1 MLRRTSA
8 AAIVATVVGGWLG
21 QAPALAS
28 TPAKPTP
35 STGSSATTPSSVGA
49 SRPSVWPRP
58 QTMRFQGAFAR
69 VTPAVTLVAG
79 PDADPYAL
87 DVIRDTLKA
96 AGAATVTDA
105 TAPPTAA
112 GNGGGLTVYAG
123 DLAEPVLSGLGAP
136 PQEDLPAGG
145 YRLVVNG
152 AVVALAGRGGDGLF
166 HAAQTLRQLATT
178 STAGPG
184 SARSAARENG
194 FAAAVVKDWPTA
206 PVRGTAE
213 SFYGV
218 PWTQAQRLAQ
228 LDFLARTKQNRFL
241 YSPGDDP
248 YRQAQ
253 WRRPYPAAQRAEF
266 RALAARA
273 ARDHVTL
280 QWAVAPGQSLCYSS
294 PDDVLALEKKLDAMW
309 ALGMRAFQLQFQD
322 VSYSEW
328 HCSQDAAR
336 FGSGPDAAAR
346 AQAQVANAVAAHLRR
361 TYGAAA
367 AGHSGAAGTGG
378 PEVSLLPTEFYQDGA
393 TPYRTALAK
402 ELDPGVE
409 VAWTGVG
416 VLPRQITGAQV
427 ARATAALRHPLLTV
441 DNYPVNDFAPGR
453 LFLGPYTGREPA
465 VATVAAG
472 LIASGMQQPAA
483 SRIPLFTAADFA
495 WNPRG
500 YDPAAS
506 WQAAIDDLAGGDPR
520 AGAALRALA
529 GNEESSA
536 LGGEDSAYLQP
547 LVGDF
552 WSALAGAAGDPGRLA
567 GAAARLRSAFT
578 VMRTAPGSLDG
589 LAGGTFGGEVRPW
602 LDRLSAYGS
611 AGEHAVDMLAAQA
624 RGDGAAAWRAR
635 QSLDTERD
643 ALDQGTAKVGE
654 KTLDGFLDR
663 AVDEGDAWTGL
674 RADGRTATTTM
685 GSGRG
690 TDPSAM
696 VDGRDSTVWSSDA
709 PPGPD
714 DAFGVDLGSS
724 RPVDAVRITMG
735 DGSGSDDFLHD
746 GVLEVCDDDGTGWH
760 RIAAFHDRSVIQAA
774 LPSGTR
780 ARQVRLRS
788 TGTQGGPVTVREFAV
803 SVSGQSRP
811 TASGGPHASS
821 AVDGD
826 LSTGAGPGPLT
837 VDFGGA
843 RRLDTVTVAAGP
855 PAPAPVAFPPG
866 PPDLGWPSLPSDPA
880 PRTAPADVTVEVRV
894 AGGAWRRIGTVRQGG
909 WAELRAGV
917 LADAVRLSDGNGVRE
932 VVPWFSGA
940 PRVTLGQPETGA
952 EAGGSAVTI
961 TADVSS
967 GLPRNT
973 PVTVAP
979 VHSGPVRM
987 TAPAAGTLRRGA
999 TSPIALRLS
1008 VPATTAPGTYR
1019 VPVRLTVAGRTVE
1032 RTVTVHVHPR
1042 TAGPDLV
1049 PGSTATSSG
1058 DETPDFPASYV
1069 ADGDP
1074 ATRWSS
1080 PVSDDA
1086 WVQVRL
1092 AGPARVGRLVL
1103 HWQDAYAAR
1112 YEIQTSS
1119 DGVTWHTAATV
1130 ADGSGGTESVWLDS
1144 PAPTRYLRVQ
1154 GVRRATKYGYSLYGI
1169 EAYATA
1175 P

>member
-8 AAIVATVVGGWLG
+8 AAIVATVVGGWFG
-21 QAPALAS
+21 QAPALAA
-28 TPAKPTP
+28 PAGPAP
-35 STGSSATTPSSVGA
+35 SAGSSTTPSSVA
-49 SRPSVWPRP
+49 AAHPSVWPKP
-58 QTMRFQGAFAR
+58 QSIRFQGAFAH
-69 VTPAVTLVAG
+69 VTPTVTLVAG

-87 DVIRDTLKA
+87 DVVRDTLTA
-96 AGAATVTDA
+96 AGARTVTDSA
-105 TAPPTAA
+105 VPPAEGSRT
-112 GNGGGLTVYAG
+112 GLTVYAG
-123 DLAEPVLSGLGAP
+123 GLAEPVLSALSAP
-136 PQEDLPAGG
+136 PPEDLPGGG
-145 YRLVVNG
+145 YRLVVDG
-152 AVVALAGRGGDGLF
+152 PVIALAGRGDDGLF
-166 HAAQTLRQLATT
+166 HAAQTLRQLAT
-178 STAGPG
+178 AAPG
-184 SARSAARENG
+184 SARSAARGERG
-194 FAAAVVKDWPTA
+194 FAAAVVKDWPTS

-218 PWTQAQRLAQ
+218 PWTQQQRLAQ

-241 YSPGDDP
+241 YAPGDDP

-253 WRRPYPAAQRAEF
+253 WRRPYPAAQRADF

-294 PDDVLALEKKLDAMW
+294 PDDLLALERKLDAMW
-309 ALGMRAFQLQFQD
+309 ALGIRAFQLQFQD

-328 HCSQDAAR
+328 HCPADAGR

-346 AQAQVANAVAAHLRR
+346 AQAQVANSVAAHLRQK
-361 TYGAAA
+361 YGSSAASSGS
-367 AGHSGAAGTGG
+367 AGARG

-402 ELDPGVE
+402 ELDPAIE

-416 VLPRQITGAQV
+416 VLPRRITGAQV

-453 LFLGPYTGREPA
+453 LFLGPYTGRQPA

-520 AGAALRALA
+520 ARAALRALA

-536 LGGEDSAYLQP
+536 LGGEESGYLQP
-547 LVGDF
+547 LVRDF
-552 WSALAGAAGDPGRLA
+552 WSALAGAADDPGRLA
-567 GAAARLRSAFT
+567 GAAARLRAAYT

-589 LAGGTFGGEVRPW
+589 LADGTFGGEVRPW

-611 AGEHAVDMLAAQA
+611 AGEHAVDMLVAQA

-635 QSLDTERD
+635 QALDTERA
-643 ALDQGTAKVGE
+643 ALAQGTAKVGE
-654 KTLDGFLDR
+654 ETLDDFLDR

-696 VDGRDSTVWSSDA
+696 VDGRDSTAWSSDA
-709 PPGPD
+709 PPRPD

-735 DGSGSDDFLHD
+735 DGSGSDDFLHE
-746 GVLEVCDDDGTGWH
+746 GVLEVRDDDGTGWH
-760 RIAAFHDRSVIQAA
+760 RIAAFHDRSVIRAT

-780 ARQVRLRS
+780 VRQVRLRA
-788 TGTQGGPVTVREFAV
+788 TGTQTGPVTVREFAV
-803 SVSGQSRP
+803 SVSGQARP
-811 TASGGPHASS
+811 TASGAAHASA

-826 LSTGAGPGPLT
+826 LSTAAGPGPLT
-837 VDFGGA
+837 VGFGGA
-843 RRLDTVTVAAGP
+843 RHLDTVTVAAGP
-855 PAPAPVAFPPG
+855 PGRTAGVAEPPPG
-866 PPDLGWPSLPSDPA
+866 PPDLGWPTLPPDP
-880 PRTAPADVTVEVRV
+880 PPHTAPADITVEVRV

-909 WAELRAGV
+909 WAELHAGV

-932 VVPWFSGA
+932 VVPWFAGA
-940 PRVTLGQPETGA
+940 PRVALGQAETGA
-952 EAGGSAVTI
+952 EAGGPAVTV
-961 TADVSS
+961 TAAVCS
-967 GLPRNT
+967 GLPRDT
-973 PVTVAP
+973 SVAVAP
-979 VHSGPVRM
+979 VRSGPVRLA
-987 TAPAAGTLRRGA
+987 APAVATLRRGA
-999 TSPIALRLS
+999 TAS
-1008 VPATTAPGTYR
+1008 VPLRISVPEGTAPGTHR
-1019 VPVRLTVAGRTVE
+1019 IPVRLTVAGRTVE

-1069 ADGDP
+1069 ADADP
-1074 ATRWSS
+1074 TTRWSS
-1080 PVSDDA
+1080 PVRDDA
-1086 WVQVRL
+1086 WVQIRL
-1092 AGPARVGRLVL
+1092 GAPARVGRVVL

-1112 YEIQTSS
+1112 YEIRTSS

-1130 ADGSGGTESVWLDS
+1130 AAGSGGTETIWLDS
-1144 PAPTRYLRVQ
+1144 PTPTRYLRIQ

-1169 EAYATA
+1169 EAYAVA
-1175 P
+1175 K